1 MKKYME
7 KGKKVIILDLDET
20 LEHGI
25 YQSRYD
31 VGNQMTMVLRPNLD
45 ILLNKLYEVKKQN
58 IDIILCTTARNIWID
73 RFFKLIPEFK
83 NVFDKIYSRD
93 NENEWRDY
101 NKDIYQLENMAQSE
115 NLNLENMKPITTFG
129 YDSIL
134 FVDDNKIEELRLKML
149 FEMSK
154 GKLKKDVTF
163 FTGFCFY
170 GGSIQW
176 DKMLKYK
183 KISNQDL
190 EFSKVLN
197 EYIKIERSNPGCNM
211 ICSVIDN
218 FIKKDLVYGLNIVD
232 DEYSEE
238 YDAFNS
244 KLNLLKSKLEKLSNK
259 FVGKDFEY
267 TTDELKKYICKDK
280 KHVYEDI

>member
-31 VGNQMTMVLRPNLD
+31 VGNQMTMILRPNLD
-45 ILLNKLYEVKKQN
+45 MLLNKLYEVKKQD
-58 IDIILCTTARNIWID
+58 IDIILCTTARKIWID

-218 FIKKDLVYGLNIVD
+218 FIKKV
-232 DEYSEE
+232 
-238 YDAFNS
+238 
-244 KLNLLKSKLEKLSNK
+244 
-259 FVGKDFEY
+259 
-267 TTDELKKYICKDK
+267 
-280 KHVYEDI
+280 

>member
-1 MKKYME
+1 ME
-7 KGKKVIILDLDET
+7 KNRKVIILDLDET

-25 YQSRYD
+25 YQSIYD
-31 VGNQMTMVLRPNLD
+31 VGDQMSMVLRPNLD
-45 ILLNKLYEVKKQN
+45 ILLKKLYEAKKQD
-58 IDIILCTTARNIWID
+58 IDIILCTTARNVWID

-149 FEMSK
+149 FGMAE
-154 GKLKKDVTF
+154 GKLQKDVTF
-163 FTGFCFY
+163 FTVFGFY
-170 GGSIQW
+170 GGVIQL
-176 DKMLKYK
+176 DKMLMYK

-190 EFSKVLN
+190 EFSKILN
-197 EYIKIERSNPGCNM
+197 EYLEVERSNPGCKM
-211 ICSVIDN
+211 ICSVIDK
-218 FIKKDLVYGLNIVD
+218 FIKKDLRYGLNIVNE
-232 DEYSEE
+232 EYSKEE
-238 YDAFNS
+238 DVFNN
-244 KLNLLKSKLEKLSNK
+244 KLNSLKLELEELSNK
-259 FVGKDFEY
+259 FEEKDFKY
-267 TTDELKKYICKDK
+267 TTDELKKYVCIDRKYP
-280 KHVYEDI
+280 YEDI